1 MGWDRRSTLTIRN
14 MPRLRDE
21 TKSTFLRTAA
31 EVLAAEGELPFQDLA
46 RKALATGHVATS
58 GRTPSNTLFSLL
70 RRAQEADHR
79 VDGKRFVTY
88 KVGSR
93 LWVRMEAV
101 DKTA

>member
-1 MGWDRRSTLTIRN
+1 

-21 TKSTFLRTAA
+21 TRSTFLRTAA
-31 EVLAAEGELPFQDLA
+31 KVLAAEGALPFQELS
-46 RKALATGHVATS
+46 RRALATGHVATS

-70 RRAQEADHR
+70 RRAQEAGHS

-93 LWVRMEAV
+93 LWVRMEAP
-101 DKTA
+101 DERP